1 MEGNLVSNRQLPLWS
16 LQGKLPLYEVRWQKD
31 LDGFLMLLLVSSFW
45 KLWNKC
51 MIFHQFSSVR
61 SLRRVR
67 LFATHE
73 LQHTRPPCPSPTPW
87 VHPNPCPL
95 SQWCHLTI
103 SFSVIPFSS
112 CPQSF
117 PASGSF
123 LMSRPFTSRGQIIG
137 ASASKAFTLWGRIG
151 ASYNPLSLIT
161 HSKRNHV
168 GKQLLFQRDA

>member
-1 MEGNLVSNRQLPLWS
+1 MFGMMEGNLVSNRQLPLWS

-73 LQHTRPPCPSPTPW
+73 LQHTRPPCPSRSPR
-87 VHPNPCPL
+87 VHPNMSIKLVMPSSHLILYRPL
-95 SQWCHLTI
+95 PLLSP
-103 SFSVIPFSS
+103 IPPTSE
-112 CPQSF
+112 SF
-117 PASGSF
+117 PVSQLFSWGGQSIRVSALASFFPKKSQGWS
-123 LMSRPFTSRGQIIG
+123 SEC
-137 ASASKAFTLWGRIG
+137 
-151 ASYNPLSLIT
+151 
-161 HSKRNHV
+161 
-168 GKQLLFQRDA
+168 LLATRTVRK